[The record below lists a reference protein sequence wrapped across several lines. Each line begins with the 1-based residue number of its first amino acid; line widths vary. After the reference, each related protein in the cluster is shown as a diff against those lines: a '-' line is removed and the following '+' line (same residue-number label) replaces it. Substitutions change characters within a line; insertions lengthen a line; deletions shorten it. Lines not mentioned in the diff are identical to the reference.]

1 LAIEIDP
8 DLLAQLRKL
17 PKPARRRIG
26 LAMEMVR
33 FHWGKPHLHGGV
45 GIRRLAAQLYES
57 RVGLQER
64 LIFQN
69 LETGLHFHFLGSHD
83 EVQKFLRSHV

>member
-1 LAIEIDP
+1 
-8 DLLAQLRKL
+8 
-17 PKPARRRIG
+17 
-26 LAMEMVR
+26 MEMVR

-57 RVGLQER
+57 RVGLEER

-83 EVQKFLRSHV
+83 EVQKFLRSHVGELGRDCWGRFRETRSRR

>member
-17 PKPARRRIG
+17 PKPVRRRVGSSI
-26 LAMEMVR
+26 ESVR
-33 FHWGKPHLHGGV
+33 VHWGKPHLHSGV
-45 GIRRLAAQLYES
+45 GIRRLAANLYES

-64 LIFQN
+64 LIFQD
-69 LETGLHFHFLGSHD
+69 LETVLYFHFLGSHD
-83 EVQKFLRSHV
+83 GVQKYLRAYL